1 MFEILEKFVK
11 HLAKLDKYY
20 VLRQEK
26 EHIIIGTKIIIK
38 EHKEFSGNIFQPRTQ
53 NIDKEL
59 PVFFL
64 VTIAAKPL
72 EIDKM
77 FLKYNLPLLSIN
89 NKKGIATVEGV
100 KTLLDEFVN
109 DNFKY

>member
-11 HLAKLDKYY
+11 HLAKLDNYY

-38 EHKEFSGNIFQPRTQ
+38 EHKEFLGNVFQPRTQ
-53 NIDKEL
+53 NVDKEL
-59 PVFFL
+59 PAFFL

-77 FLKYNLPLLSIN
+77 FIKSKLPFLSIN
-89 NKKGIATVEGV
+89 NRKSSSTVESV
-100 KTLLDEFVN
+100 KDLLDEFVIN
-109 DNFKY
+109 NFKS

>member
-11 HLAKLDKYY
+11 HLAKLDEYY
-20 VLRQEK
+20 VLRQKK

-38 EHKEFSGNIFQPRTQ
+38 EHKEFLGNVFQPRTQ
-53 NIDKEL
+53 NVDKEL

-77 FLKYNLPLLSIN
+77 FLKYKLPLLSIN
-89 NKKGIATVEGV
+89 NKKGISTIEGV
-100 KTLLDEFVN
+100 KTLLDEFVS
-109 DNFKY
+109 DFFKS

>member
-1 MFEILEKFVK
+1 MFEILEKIVK
-11 HLAKLDKYY
+11 NIEKLDNYY

-26 EHIIIGTKIIIK
+26 EHIIVGTKIIIK
-38 EHKEFSGNIFQPRTQ
+38 EHKEFLGNVFQPRTQ

-64 VTIAAKPL
+64 VTVAMKPL

-77 FLKYNLPLLSIN
+77 FIKNKLPLLSVN
-89 NKKGIATVEGV
+89 NKKGVATLESI
-100 KTLLDEFVN
+100 KNLLDEFVTGV
-109 DNFKY
+109 FKS

>member
-38 EHKEFSGNIFQPRTQ
+38 EHKEFLGNVFQPRTQ

-72 EIDKM
+72 EIDKI
-77 FLKYNLPLLSIN
+77 FLKNELPLLSIN
-89 NKKGIATVEGV
+89 HKRGISTIEGV

-109 DNFKY
+109 DNFEY

>member
-11 HLAKLDKYY
+11 NLTKLDNYY

-26 EHIIIGTKIIIK
+26 EHVIIGTKIIIK
-38 EHKEFSGNIFQPRTQ
+38 EHKEFLGNVFQPRTQ

-72 EIDKM
+72 EIDKI
-77 FLKYNLPLLSIN
+77 FIKNKLPFLSIN
-89 NKKGIATVEGV
+89 RKKEISTIEGV
-100 KTLLDEFVN
+100 KTLLDDFVL
-109 DNFKY
+109 NFFKS

>member
-11 HLAKLDKYY
+11 HLANLDEYY

-38 EHKEFSGNIFQPRTQ
+38 EHKEFLGNVFQPRTQ

>member
-11 HLAKLDKYY
+11 HLAKLDEYY

-38 EHKEFSGNIFQPRTQ
+38 EHKEFLGNVFQPRTQ
-53 NIDKEL
+53 NVDKEL

-72 EIDKM
+72 EIDKL
-77 FLKYNLPLLSIN
+77 FLKNKLPLLSIN
-89 NKKGIATVEGV
+89 NKKGISTIEGV
-100 KTLLDEFVN
+100 KTLLDEFVL
-109 DNFKY
+109 NFFKS

>member
-1 MFEILEKFVK
+1 MFEIPEKFVK
-11 HLAKLDKYY
+11 NIAKLDNYY
-20 VLRQEK
+20 ILRQEK

-38 EHKEFSGNIFQPRTQ
+38 EHKESLGNVFQPRTH

-59 PVFFL
+59 CVFFL

-77 FLKYNLPLLSIN
+77 FLKNKLPLLSIN
-89 NKKGIATVEGV
+89 HKKGISTIEGV
-100 KTLLDEFVN
+100 RSLLDEFVIN
-109 DNFKY
+109 NFKY

>member
-11 HLAKLDKYY
+11 HLAKLDEYY

-38 EHKEFSGNIFQPRTQ
+38 EHKEFLGNVFQPRTQ
-53 NIDKEL
+53 NVDKEL

-64 VTIAAKPL
+64 VTTAAKPL
-72 EIDKM
+72 EIDKI
-77 FLKYNLPLLSIN
+77 FLKNELPLLSIN
-89 NKKGIATVEGV
+89 NKKGISTIESV

-109 DNFKY
+109 DNFEY

>member
-11 HLAKLDKYY
+11 HLVKLDEYY

-38 EHKEFSGNIFQPRTQ
+38 EHKEFLGNVFQPRTQ
-53 NIDKEL
+53 NVDKEL

-72 EIDKM
+72 EIDKI
-77 FLKYNLPLLSIN
+77 FLKNELPLLSIN
-89 NKKGIATVEGV
+89 NKKGISTIEGV

>member
-11 HLAKLDKYY
+11 HLAKLDEYY

-38 EHKEFSGNIFQPRTQ
+38 EHKEFLGNVFQPRTQ
-53 NIDKEL
+53 NVDKEL

-77 FLKYNLPLLSIN
+77 FLKYNLPFLSIN

-109 DNFKY
+109 DNFEY

>member
-1 MFEILEKFVK
+1 MFEIIEKIVK
-11 HLAKLDKYY
+11 TIKKLDNYY

-26 EHIIIGTKIIIK
+26 EHIIVGTKIIIK
-38 EHKEFSGNIFQPRTQ
+38 EHKEFLGNVFQPRTQ

-77 FLKYNLPLLSIN
+77 FLKNRLPILSVN
-89 NKKGIATVEGV
+89 NKKGVATLENI
-100 KTLLDEFVN
+100 KNLLDAFVVN
-109 DNFKY
+109 NFKY

>member
-1 MFEILEKFVK
+1 MFEIIEKIVK
-11 HLAKLDKYY
+11 NIEKLDNYY

-26 EHIIIGTKIIIK
+26 EHIIVGTKIIIK
-38 EHKEFSGNIFQPRTQ
+38 EHKEFLGNVFQPRTQ

-72 EIDKM
+72 EIDKI
-77 FLKYNLPLLSIN
+77 FLKNRLPLLSIN
-89 NKKGIATVEGV
+89 HKKGISTIEGI
-100 KTLLDEFVN
+100 KNLLDEFAVN
-109 DNFKY
+109 NFKY